1 VTQPTSFLGTPAT
14 APGPDGPTMLRGFGV
29 IRRNPLRALATTWR
43 HYGDVVQFPIPRPPT
58 YLVNDPDGVR
68 RVLVANARNYGKSTI
83 QYRAL
88 SLVTGEGLLVADT
101 EPWRRQ
107 RRLVQ
112 PAFHHETLE
121 SVVAHVTTALD
132 GVYATWNALPE
143 GAVTDVD
150 AAMMHAALEVVG
162 LSLFGTDLSQDAERL
177 ASATLEAL
185 DVVVARARVP
195 ITPPAWVPTPANRRL
210 QRAVA
215 QLDGAVASMLRQPV
229 SGHNMLAL
237 LRSVRDESGAGLTPA
252 EIRDQVVTFIV
263 AGHET
268 VASAMTWAWALVAKH
283 PHVQQR
289 LQAEADAVLGNRSV
303 TFADLERLPYARAV
317 FDETLRLYPPA
328 WLITRKALDA
338 DVLGGHDIP
347 SGALIIVSPWLLHR
361 HPQVWQDPQDFRP
374 ERFLDGEVDRTAFI
388 PFGAG
393 PRLCIG
399 RDFSYVEGVAMLA
412 SLARRYD
419 FAYPTGTSLPLADPL
434 VTIRPVGGLPLTVT
448 RR

>member
-1 VTQPTSFLGTPAT
+1 V
-14 APGPDGPTMLRGFGV
+14 
-29 IRRNPLRALATTWR
+29 
-43 HYGDVVQFPIPRPPT
+43 Y
-58 YLVNDPDGVR
+58 
-68 RVLVANARNYGKSTI
+68 
-83 QYRAL
+83 
-88 SLVTGEGLLVADT
+88 
-101 EPWRRQ
+101 
-107 RRLVQ
+107 
-112 PAFHHETLE
+112 E
-121 SVVAHVTTALD
+121 SWD
-132 GVYATWNALPE
+132 ALPE

-195 ITPPAWVPTPANRRL
+195 ITPPAWVLTPANRRL

-215 QLDGAVASMLRQPV
+215 QLDGAVASMLQQPV
-229 SGHNMLAL
+229 RGHDMLAL

-289 LQAEADAVLGNRSV
+289 LQAEADAVLGTRSV
-303 TFADLERLPYARAV
+303 TFADLERFPYARAV

-361 HPQVWQDPQDFRP
+361 HPQVWQDPQEFRP
-374 ERFLDGEVDRTAFI
+374 ERFLEGDVDRTAFI

-412 SLARRYD
+412 IFHDPALVRRTAD
-419 FAYPTGTSLPLADPL
+419 TVTELTPPLAITDIL
-434 VTIRPVGGLPLTVT
+434 ENCSS
-448 RR
+448 